1 MLTFEQVTQNVVT
14 TKGLFA
20 IPVEAFQFDWDK
32 LYRIFVSTFHKY
44 ERYCPR
50 VKTIQTNGG
59 SPLTMPEDCIYPRA
73 IGFGNALM
81 IPPQSVA
88 VDRQNW
94 TYDRATR
101 RLSVFTNTSSTSSFK
116 VQYLA
121 RYEQIEAQSE
131 IEPVEV
137 YDDEERVEVQFD
149 LVPNIDTLT
158 ITKVVESQETTEEF
172 TLSCVKRCKDKVCF
186 EGSLGEAKLDM
197 NSLILTIAQQETS
210 AGTIN
215 ISYTGKYKAFDVLID
230 DEDFFETW
238 YAANI
243 LSSLGNIKA
252 ILRMDILPN
261 SISADD
267 LISQGREL
275 MRDVIDWQQSN
286 KSHWWKGYISARV

>member
-1 MLTFEQVTQNVVT
+1 MLTFEQATQNVVM

-20 IPVEAFQFDWDK
+20 IPIEAFQFDWDK

-44 ERYCPR
+44 ERYCPKI
-50 VKTIQTNGG
+50 KTIQTNGG
-59 SPLTMPEDCIYPRA
+59 SPLKMPEDCIYPRA
-73 IGFGNALM
+73 IGFGNSLM
-81 IPPQSVA
+81 IPPQTVA

-94 TYDRATR
+94 SYDRESR
-101 RLSVFTNTSSTSSFK
+101 LLSVFTNTSTTSSFK

-121 RYEQIEAQSE
+121 RYEQIEVQSD
-131 IEPVEV
+131 IDPLEV
-137 YDDEERVEVQFD
+137 YDDEEKVDIQFD
-149 LVPNIDTLT
+149 LIPNIDTLT
-158 ITKVVESQETTEEF
+158 ITKTIEGQGTL

-186 EGSLGEAKLDM
+186 EGSLGAAVLDM
-197 NSLILTIAQQETS
+197 NSLTLTISQEDTS
-210 AGTIN
+210 AGIIN
-215 ISYTGKYKAFDVLID
+215 IAYTGKYKAFNAIID

-261 SISADD
+261 SISADE

-286 KSHWWKGYISARV
+286 KSHWWKGYISSRV

>member
-1 MLTFEQVTQNVVT
+1 MLTFEQATQNVVT

-20 IPVEAFQFDWDK
+20 IPIEAFQFDWNR

-44 ERYCPR
+44 ERYCPKI
-50 VKTIQTNGG
+50 KTIQTNGG
-59 SPLTMPEDCIYPRA
+59 SPLKMPEDCIYPRA
-73 IGFGNALM
+73 IGFGNSLM
-81 IPPQSVA
+81 IPPQTVA

-94 TYDRATR
+94 SYDRESR
-101 RLSVFTNTSSTSSFK
+101 LLSVFTNTSTTSSFK

-121 RYEQIEAQSE
+121 RYEQVDVQSD
-131 IEPVEV
+131 IEPIETFE
-137 YDDEERVEVQFD
+137 DEEKLEVQLD
-149 LVPNIDTLT
+149 LIPNVDTLT
-158 ITKVVESQETTEEF
+158 ITKVTSDETL
-172 TLSCVKRCKDKVCF
+172 TLTCSKKCKEAIHF
-186 EGSLGEAKLDM
+186 SGTLGSAILDL
-197 NSLILTIAQQETS
+197 NTLILSICQEDTS

-215 ISYTGKYKAFDVLID
+215 IQYTGKYKAFNAIID

-267 LISQGREL
+267 LIGQGREL

-286 KSHWWKGYISARV
+286 KSHWWKGYISSRV